1 MHVEQPISQ
10 LMKKIFAACLVL
22 VCLLLVGGGLMPSCT
37 ETSDRPNEFSI
48 KRVWKLSKV
57 VYYDEEENDY
67 SDGRSTWLRI
77 YDDSCY
83 YVCQL
88 LQAPNGLMFVPS
100 AMDHYTL
107 IDKGQRNF
115 LYLHD
120 DDKHPLTVL
129 ADTSMV
135 IQENGVLYHWQ
146 ATDELDADKVQTI
159 IDIVRKDV
167 SEDTYTNNKYV
178 LSYAERRLEETNH
191 SLIYSLI
198 VGIFLLFVVLSFA
211 YILHRDKRRM
221 EQEKKRVEQAL
232 HQLEQERQTMPE
244 PVREAMHSL
253 EDEFHNSDF
262 YTALHRRL
270 AAGDRLS
277 DDDWTAIEDRLRSVY
292 PRFSSTLFS
301 LISMSEMEYRVCL
314 LLKLNASPT
323 EIASVLCR
331 DKSSISTVRSRL
343 YQKVFDKKGSSRDWD
358 EFVRT
363 L

>member
-1 MHVEQPISQ
+1 
-10 LMKKIFAACLVL
+10 MKKIIARCIVFAA
-22 VCLLLVGGGLMPSCT
+22 LLLVGGSLVSSCAKESGT
-37 ETSDRPNEFSI
+37 QDEFNI
-48 KRVWKLSKV
+48 QRVWKLSKV
-57 VYYDEEENDY
+57 VYFDEEVADY
-67 SDGRSTWLRI
+67 ASSSNTWLRI

-88 LQAPNGLMFVPS
+88 LEAPNGLMFVPS

-129 ADTSMV
+129 SDTSMV

-159 IDIVRKDV
+159 INIVRKDV
-167 SEDTYTNNKYV
+167 SEGEYSNNKYV
-178 LSYAERRLEETNH
+178 LSYAERQLEETNH
-191 SLIYSLI
+191 TLIYSLV
-198 VGIFLLFVVLSFA
+198 VGFFLLCVALAFA
-211 YILHRDKRRM
+211 YMLHRDKQRM
-221 EQEKKRVEQAL
+221 EQEKKRVEQTL
-232 HQLEQERQTMPE
+232 RQIEQERQTLPE
-244 PVREAMHSL
+244 PVREAMHSV
-253 EDEFHNSDF
+253 EDEFHNSSF
-262 YTALHRRL
+262 YIALHKRL
-270 AAGDRLS
+270 AVGDRLT
-277 DDDWTAIEDRLRSVY
+277 DDDWTTIEDRLRSVY
-292 PRFSSTLFS
+292 PHFSSTLFS
-301 LISMSEMEYRVCL
+301 LISMSEVEYRVCL
-314 LLKLNASPT
+314 LLKLNATPT

>member
-1 MHVEQPISQ
+1 
-10 LMKKIFAACLVL
+10 MKKIIASCLVL
-22 VCLLLVGGGLMPSCT
+22 AAIMMVAGSLLSSCT
-37 ETSDRPNEFSI
+37 KESGTQDEFNI

-57 VYYDEEENDY
+57 MYFDDEVADY
-67 SDGRSTWLRI
+67 SERSNTWLRI

-107 IDKGQRNF
+107 IDKGQRTF

-129 ADTSMV
+129 SDTSMV

-167 SEDTYTNNKYV
+167 SEGEYTNNKYV

-191 SLIYSLI
+191 TLIYSLI
-198 VGIFLLFVVLSFA
+198 AVVFVIIAVVGFA
-211 YILHRDKRRM
+211 YMMHRD
-221 EQEKKRVEQAL
+221 KKRVEQDKKRLEQAL
-232 HQLEQERQTMPE
+232 SQLEQERQTIPE
-244 PVREAMHSL
+244 PVREAMHSV
-253 EDEFHNSDF
+253 EDEFQNSPF
-262 YTALHRRL
+262 YIDLHKRL
-270 AAGDRLS
+270 AAGNLLTDN
-277 DDDWTAIEDRLRSVY
+277 DWTIIEERLRSVY
-292 PRFSSTLFS
+292 PHFSSTLLS

-314 LLKLNASPT
+314 LLKLNATPT
-323 EIASVLCR
+323 EIANVLCR
-331 DKSSISTVRSRL
+331 DRSSISTTRSRL
-343 YQKVFDKKGSSRDWD
+343 YLKVFGKKGSSRDWD
-358 EFVRT
+358 DFVRT

>member
-1 MHVEQPISQ
+1 MI
-10 LMKKIFAACLVL
+10 LMKKIITTCLVA
-22 VCLLLVGGGLMPSCT
+22 VALLLVGSSLLSSCT
-37 ETSDRPNEFSI
+37 EESERQDEFNI

-57 VYYDEEENDY
+57 VYYDEEFSDY
-67 SDGRSTWLRI
+67 SYSSNTWLRI

-100 AMDHYTL
+100 AMDDYTL
-107 IDKGQRNF
+107 VYKGQGQY

-120 DDKHPLTVL
+120 DDKHPLTVQS
-129 ADTSMV
+129 DTSMV

-167 SEDTYTNNKYV
+167 SEDAYSNNKYV

-191 SLIYSLI
+191 TLIYSLI
-198 VGIFLLFVVLSFA
+198 VAAFAVFAVLSLA

-221 EQEKKRVEQAL
+221 EQEKKRVEQTL
-232 HQLEQERQTMPE
+232 RQLEQEQKTMPE
-244 PVREAMHSL
+244 PVREAMHSV
-253 EDEFHNSDF
+253 EDEFHSSPF
-262 YTALHRRL
+262 YIALHKRL
-270 AAGDRLS
+270 AAGDRLT

-292 PRFSSTLFS
+292 PHFSSTLFS
-301 LISMSEMEYRVCL
+301 LISMSEVEYRVCL
-314 LLKLNASPT
+314 LIKLNASPT

>member
-1 MHVEQPISQ
+1 MENNRKVNW
-10 LMKKIFAACLVL
+10 MKKIIASCLVL
-22 VCLLLVGGGLMPSCT
+22 AALLIVGSSLASSCT
-37 ETSDRPNEFSI
+37 KAGETQDEFNI

-57 VYYDEEENDY
+57 VYFGDEVADY
-67 SDGRSTWLRI
+67 SQSGNTWLRI

-100 AMDHYTL
+100 VMDRYTL
-107 IDKGQRNF
+107 VYKGQGQYI
-115 LYLHD
+115 YLHD
-120 DDKHPLTVL
+120 DDKHPLTVQS
-129 ADTSMV
+129 DTSMV

-146 ATDELDADKVQTI
+146 ATDELAADKVQTI

-167 SEDTYTNNKYV
+167 GEGEYSNNKYV
-178 LSYAERRLEETNH
+178 LSYAERQLEETNH
-191 SLIYSLI
+191 TLIYSLI
-198 VGIFLLFVVLSFA
+198 VAAFAVMAVLSLA

-221 EQEKKRVEQAL
+221 EQEKKRVEQTL
-232 HQLEQERQTMPE
+232 RQIEQERETLPE
-244 PVREAMHSL
+244 PVREAMHTV
-253 EDEFHNSDF
+253 EDEFHSSTF
-262 YTALHRRL
+262 YTALHKRL
-270 AAGDRLS
+270 AAGDRLT

-292 PRFSSTLFS
+292 PHFSSTLFS
-301 LISMSEMEYRVCL
+301 LVSMSEVEHRVCL
-314 LLKLNASPT
+314 LLKLNATPT

-358 EFVRT
+358 EFIRT

>member
-1 MHVEQPISQ
+1 MSKFNPRVIM
-10 LMKKIFAACLVL
+10 MKRKITVACGVALAVLCACLAFS
-22 VCLLLVGGGLMPSCT
+22 SCKGRDA
-37 ETSDRPNEFSI
+37 EQEDFNI
-48 KRVWKLSKV
+48 KQVWKLSKV
-57 VYYDEEENDY
+57 VYYDEEFSDY
-67 SDGRSTWLRI
+67 SYSSNTWLRI

-88 LQAPNGLMFVPS
+88 LEAPNGLMFVPS
-100 AMDHYTL
+100 AMSTYTL
-107 IDKGQRNF
+107 IYKGQGQY

-120 DDKHPLTVL
+120 DDKRPLTVVGDS
-129 ADTSMV
+129 AMV

-167 SEDTYTNNKYV
+167 SEDTYSNNKYV
-178 LSYAERRLEETNH
+178 LSYAERKLEETNH
-191 SLIYSLI
+191 TLIYSLI

-221 EQEKKRVEQAL
+221 EQEKRRVEQTL
-232 HQLEQERQTMPE
+232 RQIEQERQTIPE
-244 PVREAMHSL
+244 PVREAMHSV
-253 EDEFHNSDF
+253 EDEFHSSPF
-262 YTALHRRL
+262 YIALHKRL

-277 DDDWTAIEDRLRSVY
+277 DDDWTTIEDRLRSVY
-292 PRFSSTLFS
+292 PHFSSTLFS
-301 LISMSEMEYRVCL
+301 LISMSEVEYRVCL
-314 LLKLNASPT
+314 LLKLNATPT

-358 EFVRT
+358 EFVRG

>member
-1 MHVEQPISQ
+1 
-10 LMKKIFAACLVL
+10 MKKLFAVSLALAS
-22 VCLLLVGGGLMPSCT
+22 LLVVGSSLFSSCT
-37 ETSDRPNEFSI
+37 RGSEMPDEFNI

-57 VYYDEEENDY
+57 VYFDEEVADY
-67 SDGRSTWLRI
+67 SQSSNTWLRI

-83 YVCQL
+83 YICQL

-120 DDKHPLTVL
+120 DDKHPLTVQS
-129 ADTSMV
+129 DTSMV

-167 SEDTYTNNKYV
+167 SEGEYSNNKYV
-178 LSYAERRLEETNH
+178 LSYAERQLEETNH
-191 SLIYSLI
+191 TLIYSLI
-198 VGIFLLFVVLSFA
+198 VGFFLLCVALAFA
-211 YILHRDKRRM
+211 YMLHRDKQRM
-221 EQEKKRVEQAL
+221 EQEKKRVEQTL
-232 HQLEQERQTMPE
+232 RQIEQERQTLPE
-244 PVREAMHSL
+244 PVREAMHSV
-253 EDEFHNSDF
+253 EDEFHNSSF
-262 YTALHRRL
+262 YIALHKRL

-277 DDDWTAIEDRLRSVY
+277 DDDWTTIEDRLRSVY
-292 PRFSSTLFS
+292 PHFSSTLFS
-301 LISMSEMEYRVCL
+301 LVSMSEVEYRVCL
-314 LLKLNASPT
+314 LLKLNATPT